1 MCATSY
7 HSFVLNK
14 TFAGFKEKRPY
25 KELILK
31 KIHIALL
38 IYVANKLTAF
48 YNANIKH
55 RSVKEDSRLNSEDQ
69 VIYSRQRE

>member
-14 TFAGFKEKRPY
+14 TFAGFKEKRHY

-55 RSVKEDSRLNSEDQ
+55 
-69 VIYSRQRE
+69 SRQRE